1 MPSPALRRRTEL
13 HPSALSAP
21 ALRSRLGLR
30 SPVVAAVGACIL
42 LAILSAIV
50 LPTVPSYDPWSWIVW
65 GRSVLDPHLSFLT
78 GGGPSWKP
86 FPVMFTTIYGRFG
99 GAAPTL
105 WVITAR
111 AGGLLAL
118 VAAYRLGAKL
128 VEGLGSAEVA
138 KPIAGVVAVIGILL
152 TQDFFYYWYRG
163 ATEPILI
170 AAALWSIDRLI
181 AGKRIQAFVLLVVLS
196 QMRPE
201 AWPFLGLYGLWLW
214 RREPKYRWLVAVG
227 FVSIPLFW
235 FVPTKIGS
243 GQWFLAASH
252 ASSYNG
258 HLGSSP
264 VIEALRRAY
273 NLQVPPVVFGAV
285 VAVVLTWFRERDRLT
300 LALAGGAV
308 AWIAVVVAMVIDGYP
323 GLERFF
329 LPATAILCV
338 LAGAGFARV
347 AVLAVGW
354 LGRVSR
360 RVVSAS
366 ERLAAA
372 IAVAIALLAISVPLA
387 SSRIDG
393 ARTVEPTANQAVSIL
408 NQLSDAVKAVGGKSK
423 VLPCKTSAVAI
434 NHSAQ
439 TALAWKLDT
448 DMTRVGTSLRAPGV
462 VFVGPHNSVDGA
474 AAPVSTDL
482 NHSQL
487 LATVGVWKVYRYT
500 DTNPTRHVPSD
511 CAGT

>member
-1 MPSPALRRRTEL
+1 VLP
-13 HPSALSAP
+13 
-21 ALRSRLGLR
+21 R
-30 SPVVAAVGACIL
+30 SPVVTAVGACVL
-42 LAILSAIV
+42 LAVLSAIV

-86 FPVMFTTIYGRFG
+86 LPVMFTTVYGLFG

-118 VAAYRLGAKL
+118 VAAYRLGSKL
-128 VEGLGSAEVA
+128 AEGLEPDIA
-138 KPIAGVVAVIGILL
+138 KPIAGVVAVIGVLL
-152 TQDFFYYWYRG
+152 TQDFFYYWFRG

-170 AAALWSIDRLI
+170 GAALWAIDRLI
-181 AGKRIQAFVLLVVLS
+181 AGRRIQAFVLLVMLS

-201 AWPFLGLYGLWLW
+201 AWPFLGVYGIWLW
-214 RREPKYRWLVAVG
+214 FKEPRFRWLVLAG

-243 GQWFLAASH
+243 GQWFLAATH
-252 ASSYNG
+252 ASEYNG

-264 VIEALRRAY
+264 VIEALRRAW
-273 NLQVPPVVFGAV
+273 NLQVPAVVVGAI

-300 LALAGGAV
+300 LLLAGGAV
-308 AWIAVVVAMVIDGYP
+308 AWIAVVIAMVIDGYP

-329 LPATAILCV
+329 LPASAILCV
-338 LAGAGFARV
+338 LAGAGFARL
-347 AVLAVGW
+347 AVLAA
-354 LGRVSR
+354 GRLARLSPR
-360 RVVSAS
+360 IASAS
-366 ERLAAA
+366 GRLGASL
-372 IAVAIALLAISVPLA
+372 AVAVALLAVSIPVA

-393 ARTVEPTANQAVSIL
+393 ARTVEPTASQAVTIL

-423 VLPCKTSAVAI
+423 VLPCKASAVAI

-439 TALAWKLDT
+439 TALAWKLHT
-448 DMTRVGTSLRAPGV
+448 DMTRVGTALRAPGLT
-462 VFVGPHNSVDGA
+462 FVGPHNSVDGSA
-474 AAPVSTDL
+474 ARIDTRLTHV
-482 NHSQL
+482 QL

-500 DTNPTRHVPSD
+500 DPNVPSD
-511 CAGT
+511 CAGR